1 MAKKEDKITM
11 IPPVPA
17 AVAETELEDDGAE
30 DGEDEEWDDDG
41 EDSDTVILVDAEGVE
56 REFVFLAVVDMEDEG
71 QFAALTPAEED
82 EDGENTE
89 VFLFHYEEDE
99 DGAESFTP
107 IEDEDLFARVQTAA
121 EEMFKQMDHEDGD
134 EDGEENAEANAE
146 EDGAHGSCEAPGHAH
161 DHGHDPTPDKK

>member
-1 MAKKEDKITM
+1 M
-11 IPPVPA
+11 
-17 AVAETELEDDGAE
+17 GRR
-30 DGEDEEWDDDG
+30 G

-82 EDGENTE
+82 EASDNTE

-121 EEMFKQMDHEDGD
+121 EEMFKQMDHD
-134 EDGEENAEANAE
+134 DGEEGDEEHAE
-146 EDGAHGSCEAPGHAH
+146 HGSCDDPGHSH
-161 DHGHDPTPDKK
+161 EHGHDPAPDKE